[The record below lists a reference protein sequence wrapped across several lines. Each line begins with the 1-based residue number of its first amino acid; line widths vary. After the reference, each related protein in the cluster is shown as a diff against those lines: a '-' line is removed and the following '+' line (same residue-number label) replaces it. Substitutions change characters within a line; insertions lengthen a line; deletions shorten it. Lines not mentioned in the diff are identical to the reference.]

1 MRASVVNGF
10 NALDIIHRKANNTH
24 VDDYFTGAT
33 VSSGGIRTVTKSV
46 RSRSTSR
53 QRSQS
58 PANSVTTPAKSASP
72 RTSLAN
78 VSEEGCPKSTVV
90 SNLAAIVVT
99 TLPSP
104 VVKSR
109 KRISTFQMPETIPQ
123 SQLWSSN
130 EDNEAI
136 SANYNDYGELVGLET
151 MFARPLV
158 ADEYTITEV
167 LRKLELESHFE
178 FRAMMREI
186 ILPQVNSKSALR
198 TYY

>member
-46 RSRSTSR
+46 RS
-53 QRSQS
+53 QS
-58 PANSVTTPAKSASP
+58 PASSVTTTAKYASP
-72 RTSLAN
+72 RTSFTN

-123 SQLWSSN
+123 SQIWSSN

-136 SANYNDYGELVGLET
+136 PANYNDYGELVGLET

-158 ADEYTITEV
+158 ANEDTITEV
-167 LRKLELESHFE
+167 LRKIEIESHFE